1 MHFKHFKQKIANMSI
16 QRQLLLYFFS
26 FTILPLCIVSAAAF
40 GLAALII
47 SKSAQSYAE
56 ETIGQLSKN
65 IDHLLSQIETTSL
78 SIAYNNEIQ
87 SILNNL
93 ASGEGYSRLDVFRLE
108 QSMILTYDYGQMR
121 DITIRT
127 PGNLSFRVP
136 NNSGSYHEDF
146 YPPADLHIPPHR
158 AIWYHNAPNQVIQ
171 MARNIEST
179 RDFKHIGILY
189 ISMYSGFIDNLTTN
203 ISFAEKGFLMVLDQN
218 DTPIMLKN
226 ISPSYVDAFK
236 TRQTAGNG
244 SFTARIDGISYR
256 FFFCTSEYTGWKS
269 IGVISLNQLFS
280 QVWRLGGLILACILL
295 IGFTAN
301 WLFKKL
307 SRSFSNRV
315 FMVTAAMKKAEE
327 GDFSSQLPEMQSDNE
342 FNYLNI
348 GFNQMVRKIN
358 SLILTV
364 YETRLLQQES
374 EYEALQAQINPHF
387 LYNTL
392 DTICWQAKLCSNEE
406 IFRTTYSLA
415 SLLRATV
422 GNKQPFV
429 TVQQEVSYVRD
440 YLNIQKARFRDNI
453 EISISIAPELENM
466 QLPKLILQPVI
477 ENAFIHGLE
486 KKRGKGYLALR
497 GIVSEDH
504 QTALFLVDDNGAGMS
519 QEQIDRLFQ
528 EPEGQKHSIGLRN
541 VHKRL
546 QILYGE
552 AFGVEVRS
560 ALLEGTT
567 VILRLP
573 FK

>member
-1 MHFKHFKQKIANMSI
+1 MHLKHFKQKIANMSI

-47 SKSAQSYAE
+47 GKNAQAYAD
-56 ETIGQLSKN
+56 ETIGQLSEN
-65 IDHLLSQIETTSL
+65 IDRLLSQIETTSL
-78 SIAYNNEIQ
+78 SVAYNNEIQ
-87 SILNNL
+87 STLNHL
-93 ASGEGYSRLDVFRLE
+93 AGGKESSRLDVFRLE

-127 PGNLSFRVP
+127 PGNLTFRVP
-136 NNSGSYHEDF
+136 NNSGGYHESF
-146 YPPADLHIPPHR
+146 YPPAELHIPSYQ
-158 AIWYHNAPNQVIQ
+158 AIWYHNAPHQVIQ
-171 MARNIEST
+171 MARNIVST

-189 ISMYSGFIDNLTTN
+189 ISLYSGFIDNLTAN
-203 ISFAEKGFLMVLDQN
+203 INFAEKGFLMILDQN
-218 DTPIMLKN
+218 DTPIMLKSIN
-226 ISPSYVDAFK
+226 PAHINAFK
-236 TRQTAGNG
+236 TRQTSGSG
-244 SFTARIDGISYR
+244 SFTARIGGSLYR
-256 FFFCTSEYTGWKS
+256 FFFCTSERTGWKT
-269 IGVISLNQLFS
+269 IGVISLTQLFS
-280 QVWRLGGLILACILL
+280 EVWRLGGLILACILL

-307 SRSFSNRV
+307 SRSFSDQV
-315 FMVTAAMKKAEE
+315 FAVTAAMKKAAE
-327 GDFSSQLPEMQSDNE
+327 GDFSIQLPEMPSNNE

-348 GFNQMVRKIN
+348 GFNHMVCKIN

-392 DTICWQAKLCSNEE
+392 DTICWQAKLRNNEE

-422 GNKQPFV
+422 GNRQPFIS
-429 TVQQEVSYVRD
+429 VQEEISYVRD

-453 EISISIAPELENM
+453 EISISIAPELENI
-466 QLPKLILQPVI
+466 QLPKLILQPIV

-486 KKRGKGYLALR
+486 KKRGKGYLSLR
-497 GIVSEDH
+497 GTVSEDN
-504 QTALFLVDDNGAGMS
+504 QIALFLVTDNGPGMP

-528 EPEGQKHSIGLRN
+528 ESEGQNHAIGLRN

-546 QILYGE
+546 QILYGDS
-552 AFGVEVRS
+552 FGVEIRS
-560 ALLEGTT
+560 APQEGTT

-573 FK
+573 FQ